1 MYPDTSSHA
10 MRGGRLGGEEGR
22 GRYTS
27 REMGSVVVSAADHRD
42 NNGNGNGNGN
52 GDVNGVGGEYDLGG
66 DDAERTLADAK
77 FVIGDYI
84 DCAIFPPLSDGTA
97 VPRQGGG
104 GGMRGGMNGYGGRG
118 RGGGYGLGRGAS
130 VPIGEWRRG
139 ERLPEGGGG
148 SRGGG
153 GGYGRGRRAPY

>member
-1 MYPDTSSHA
+1 
-10 MRGGRLGGEEGR
+10 
-22 GRYTS
+22 
-27 REMGSVVVSAADHRD
+27 MGSVVVSASASQH
-42 NNGNGNGNGN
+42 NGNGNGN

-84 DCAIFPPLSDGTA
+84 DCAIFPPLSDGSA
-97 VPRQGGG
+97 VPRQGAGP
-104 GGMRGGMNGYGGRG
+104 RGGMNGYGRG
-118 RGGGYGLGRGAS
+118 RGGYGLGRGGT

-148 SRGGG
+148 GPRGGG